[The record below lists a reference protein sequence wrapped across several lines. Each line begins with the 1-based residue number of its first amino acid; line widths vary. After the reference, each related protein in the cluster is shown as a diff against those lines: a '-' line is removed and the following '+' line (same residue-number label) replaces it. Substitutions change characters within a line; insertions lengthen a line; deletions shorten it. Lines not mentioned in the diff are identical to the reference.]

1 MASITLSALK
11 RVARPSLFDLRS
23 SRSAR
28 SATLERYTLIRNFFC
43 NQPSLPV
50 TTLRH
55 CYTTSF
61 VRPKS
66 CTPLN
71 LNSSRIC
78 LALSRSLSTQPTPP
92 KPPDKQKDTHDA
104 HTTTSSTHHYLDD
117 YSKFFRRLALSVPH
131 PHRPTREDLLGVA
144 TGFWQRIRI
153 RFKWFTIKSFR
164 KFNADDISAFVTW
177 FLMSQTLWILV
188 GTSVNHHS
196 LFISVNQFCDSTTFF
211 SVIFAILNSLR
222 LQSRLIVEFANSCR
236 LTFCTARL
244 RCSRYQRLSHIGDRN
259 HHHFRICHR
268 SEMERLSDF
277 F

>member
-1 MASITLSALK
+1 MALSALK
-11 RVARPSLFDLRS
+11 RGARPSLFGLRS
-23 SRSAR
+23 SR
-28 SATLERYTLIRNFFC
+28 SATLERYTLIRDFFC
-43 NQPSLPV
+43 KQPPPPV

-71 LNSSRIC
+71 LNGSRIC
-78 LALSRSLSTQPTPP
+78 LALSRSLSTHSTPP
-92 KPPDKQKDTHDA
+92 KPPDKEKSTDDA
-104 HTTTSSTHHYLDD
+104 HAPTSSTHHYLDD

-188 GTSVNHHS
+188 GTSVKHRS
-196 LFISVNQFCDSTTFF
+196 LF
-211 SVIFAILNSLR
+211 LR
-222 LQSRLIVEFANSCR
+222 P
-236 LTFCTARL
+236 
-244 RCSRYQRLSHIGDRN
+244 
-259 HHHFRICHR
+259 
-268 SEMERLSDF
+268 
-277 F
+277 

>member
-1 MASITLSALK
+1 MASMPSSVLK
-11 RVARPSLFDLRS
+11 RVARPSLLNLRPS
-23 SRSAR
+23 R

-43 NQPSLPV
+43 NQAPSQA

-61 VRPKS
+61 VRPRS

-71 LNSSRIC
+71 PNSPRIC
-78 LALSRSLSTQPTPP
+78 LALSRSLSTPSTPPTPP
-92 KPPDKQKDTHDA
+92 TPPDKQKDNNDA
-104 HTTTSSTHHYLDD
+104 HAPTSSTHHYLDD

-188 GTSVNHHS
+188 GTSVNHHP
-196 LFISVNQFCDSTTFF
+196 LFTSVNQFYDSTTFF

-222 LQSRLIVEFANSCR
+222 LQSRLIV
-236 LTFCTARL
+236 
-244 RCSRYQRLSHIGDRN
+244 HI
-259 HHHFRICHR
+259 C
-268 SEMERLSDF
+268 E
-277 F
+277 